1 MLVTFNVVEDDHR
14 SLAIGELCQRTSQT
28 ILQLIRFG
36 WVPER
41 AGVGVDELVCVTDLS
56 PSSQIECGVAD
67 DAMQPGSEGLVRAE
81 TLQRAMCVQEALLHC
96 VLGILVGKQHGP
108 GHRVRALLVPTH
120 QLSERGRIAGLRSH
134 HVAALLLPGGRNR
147 FGGLHRLG
155 T

>member
-14 SLAIGELCQRTSQT
+14 SLAIRKLSQSTPET

-36 WVPER
+36 RVPER
-41 AGVGVDELVCVTDLS
+41 AGVCVDELVCVSDLS
-56 PSSQIECGVAD
+56 PSSQIECSVAD

-81 TLQRAMCVQEALLHC
+81 TLQRTMCVQEAFLHG
-96 VLGILVGKQHGP
+96 VLGILMGEKDGP
-108 GHRVRALLVPTH
+108 GHRVRALLVATH
-120 QLSERGRIAGLRSH
+120 QLRERGRIAGLRSH

-147 FGGLHRLG
+147 FGGRHGLR